1 MARGDLSSDVGSGS
15 VLQFDGSFAKAAD
28 FRECV
33 PP

>member
-1 MARGDLSSDVGSGS
+1 MARSDLSSDVGSGS
-15 VLQFDGSFAKAAD
+15 VLQFDGSFAKATD